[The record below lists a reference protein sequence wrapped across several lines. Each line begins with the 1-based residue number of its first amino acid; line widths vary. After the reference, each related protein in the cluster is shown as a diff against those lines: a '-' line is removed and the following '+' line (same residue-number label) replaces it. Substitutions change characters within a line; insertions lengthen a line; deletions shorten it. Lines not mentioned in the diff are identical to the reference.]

1 MAKRTATTS
10 TTSAD
15 PSSPM
20 VKKQTIH
27 STYDTAAIETWVKCG
42 ECANTLGLTKEAIKS
57 FENAVHR
64 DPSNITALC
73 GLSLSL
79 RVNDITQNETFGSQ
93 SAIEKIN
100 ASIDMFPHLLQ
111 HSNIFKELAECY
123 LLIGLN
129 DQAHQAIQ
137 SAIQLS
143 PNDASLW
150 LLSAQ
155 TLIRAG
161 ARSHAA
167 NSLSHCLS
175 LLPPNESSYSSQDIE
190 TARAAHAELAAIAAA
205 DGNIETSIAELT
217 STLSLPPPPLSRI
230 DEHIA
235 LWCALSTA
243 KERANDI
250 TGAIKACEDAQ
261 LAVGNS
267 PRILMTNAYLLL
279 LLNPKENADAAITIL
294 NKIVNLP
301 ADESLINEGTDFLPW
316 YLLGRAHSFVERPRL
331 AYDSYQVA
339 LKCASNSPITW
350 LAVGKLYLELKQL
363 PDALAA
369 YSQALKL
376 QLDDGSQGTATAWDG
391 LSCVYERC
399 DDHLMDASDACNR
412 AALCYKAIGDL
423 KNYNYFES
431 RADQFA
437 RAAKNSAPV
446 PDLRQPPDVPSF
458 LLRDLV
464 ALAPNER
471 IAFTQ
476 TQRQSPPQQ
485 HAQQHAQ
492 PPAQPP
498 APHPQQQ
505 PPQQQPPVK
514 QEQNPSVHQTPS
526 SQQQQQ
532 PQYGPPP
539 PQSQYGPPPPSQQ
552 QYQQTPSYHP
562 SPYQQPTVPQHLQ
575 PTPQPPHQQ
584 PQPPQSQ
591 QQTPSQPPY
600 RSVAQPQYYY
610 PPPPPPP
617 PQLSQPQQ
625 YYYAA
630 PPPPQS
636 QQQNQQQ
643 NQPQPQ
649 PQQQQQQHQQPQ
661 HQQHSPPQLSRPQ
674 MLHAGAGAGGPPPP
688 APPPGTQYPMV
699 PPNPGSL
706 PPPQGT
712 RGTLGGVPGYGP
724 GQAPPPPPNY
734 GSYLP
739 VPGINNGGGGSN
751 GGGGA
756 GGSSNGSGQQQQ
768 QQQQQPYGS
777 PTWRR

>member
-1 MAKRTATTS
+1 MVKR
-10 TTSAD
+10 TTSAH
-15 PSSPM
+15 PSPM
-20 VKKQTIH
+20 VKKQTVY

-42 ECANTLGLTKEAIKS
+42 ECANTLGLTEAAIKS

-93 SAIEKIN
+93 SAIEKLN
-100 ASIDMFPHLLQ
+100 ASIEMFPHLLKNL
-111 HSNIFKELAECY
+111 NIFKELSECY

-143 PNDASLW
+143 PQDASLW

-167 NSLSHCLS
+167 SSLSHCLS
-175 LLPPNESSYSSQDIE
+175 LLPVSELNYSSQDIE

-217 STLSLPPPPLSRI
+217 ATLSLPPPPLSRI

-250 TGAIKACEDAQ
+250 MGAIKACEDAQ
-261 LAVGNS
+261 LAVGDS

-279 LLNPKENADAAITIL
+279 LLNPKENADAAIAIL
-294 NKIVNLP
+294 NKIVNLSE
-301 ADESLINEGTDFLPW
+301 DESLINEGTDFLPW
-316 YLLGRAHSFVERPRL
+316 YLLGRAHSFMDRPRL

-423 KNYNYFES
+423 KNYNYFET
-431 RADQFA
+431 RADQLA
-437 RAAKNSAPV
+437 KAAKNSGPI

-464 ALAPNER
+464 ALAPN
-471 IAFTQ
+471 
-476 TQRQSPPQQ
+476 
-485 HAQQHAQ
+485 
-492 PPAQPP
+492 
-498 APHPQQQ
+498 
-505 PPQQQPPVK
+505 
-514 QEQNPSVHQTPS
+514 
-526 SQQQQQ
+526 
-532 PQYGPPP
+532 
-539 PQSQYGPPPPSQQ
+539 
-552 QYQQTPSYHP
+552 
-562 SPYQQPTVPQHLQ
+562 
-575 PTPQPPHQQ
+575 
-584 PQPPQSQ
+584 
-591 QQTPSQPPY
+591 
-600 RSVAQPQYYY
+600 
-610 PPPPPPP
+610 
-617 PQLSQPQQ
+617 
-625 YYYAA
+625 
-630 PPPPQS
+630 
-636 QQQNQQQ
+636 
-643 NQPQPQ
+643 
-649 PQQQQQQHQQPQ
+649 
-661 HQQHSPPQLSRPQ
+661 
-674 MLHAGAGAGGPPPP
+674 
-688 APPPGTQYPMV
+688 
-699 PPNPGSL
+699 
-706 PPPQGT
+706 
-712 RGTLGGVPGYGP
+712 
-724 GQAPPPPPNY
+724 
-734 GSYLP
+734 
-739 VPGINNGGGGSN
+739 
-751 GGGGA
+751 
-756 GGSSNGSGQQQQ
+756 
-768 QQQQQPYGS
+768 
-777 PTWRR
+777 